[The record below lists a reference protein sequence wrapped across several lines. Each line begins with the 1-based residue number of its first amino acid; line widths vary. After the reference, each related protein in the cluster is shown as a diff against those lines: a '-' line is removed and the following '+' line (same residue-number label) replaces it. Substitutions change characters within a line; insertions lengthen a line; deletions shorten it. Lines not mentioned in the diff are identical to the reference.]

1 MQSPQICK
9 VITIIL
15 STIIVIH
22 CFPKTALA
30 LELNTGIREYFR
42 SQVEKRDKLSDSVNT
57 TIKQSLNQNTELV
70 TKVSRGGF
78 SLFEKQYGLD
88 EQNKLYQGVKNHVLQ
103 DVGFRLGAI
112 KGIGDFT
119 SETFS
124 LAATLDTLPARTIT
138 LAYNVNEQPRE
149 YLHKGVSALENSA
162 QIIVNIPSIL
172 NNACQQWQKNYDE
185 AKKDPIE
192 LGKLNGEVT
201 VFGTSLLLGGGQVK
215 ALAKTNKL
223 TKVYPKASIDEL
235 APLIKNNKRLPMN
248 EGVVRSIAEM
258 SGVDLTGV
266 KIKIKNKAT
275 FDFNGEILAS
285 TSRFSNKIT
294 FYKGAFRNWEKLSY
308 ATGHEAT
315 HLSQLAHNRI
325 QLFKTSLQ
333 APFSKNG
340 MSKYEALINKMEKGA
355 YATHEQWIQ
364 NLVKSFNNYEKS
376 KSH

>member
-1 MQSPQICK
+1 MQTPQICK

-15 STIIVIH
+15 SAVMAIH

-30 LELNTGIREYFR
+30 LELNTGIRNYFR
-42 SQVEKRDKLSDSVNT
+42 SQVERRDKLIDSVNT
-57 TIKQSLNQNTELV
+57 TIKQSLNQHTELV
-70 TKVSRGGF
+70 TKLSRGGF
-78 SLFEKQYGLD
+78 SLLEKQYGLD

-149 YLHKGVSALENSA
+149 YLHKGVNAVENFTQIVVNLPAIVNSA
-162 QIIVNIPSIL
+162 YQH
-172 NNACQQWQKNYDE
+172 WQKISAE
-185 AKKDPIE
+185 AKKDPVE
-192 LGKLNGEVT
+192 LGKLTGEMT
-201 VFGTSLLLGGGQVK
+201 VFGTSFLLGGGQVK

-223 TKVYPKASIDEL
+223 KKIYPKASIEEL

-258 SGVDLTGV
+258 AEVDLTGV
-266 KIKIKNKAT
+266 KIKIKNKAI
-275 FDFNGEILAS
+275 FNSDGEILAS

-294 FYKGAFRNWEKLSY
+294 FYKGAFRNWEKLAY

-315 HLSQLAHNRI
+315 HLSQLKHYRN
-325 QLFKTSLQ
+325 QLYKTSLQ
-333 APFSKNG
+333 ALFSKTG
-340 MSKYEALINKMEKGA
+340 MSKYEALINKFENGA
-355 YATHEQWIQ
+355 YATHDQWIQ